1 MKQTEYHTNSYT
13 DKCNPASIE
22 AERAVLGAV
31 LIDPTVQLEVFDL
44 LPNSEVFYHTPYRLI
59 YEAILDLNKNAEP
72 IDLLMVVNRLKKN
85 GTHKSVGGSEVVLKL
100 SNYVNYGVNV
110 VSHSLILKEM
120 FMRRRFIESTLKT
133 LPDAYDFQGDVF
145 EMLDK
150 IQADLFDI
158 SEQNTRQPTK
168 SVADILPKLTKEI
181 EERSNKKSGIVGI
194 PTGFTDLDAVTA
206 GLQKSDL
213 VIVGARPGMG
223 KTAFALSAARSISVD
238 YGIPSA
244 FFSLEMSKEQIVER
258 LISMQCRINNQLL
271 KTGKLSNEDW
281 EKMVSESNVLF
292 EAPLF
297 IDDTPALSLRE
308 LRTKTRRLKIEKGI
322 QIIFIDYIGLM
333 TGEVRKNGNREEE
346 IATISR
352 GLKQLAKELEI
363 PVVVLSQLN
372 RQLEMRGG
380 DKRPQTSDLR
390 SSGALEQDA
399 DKIFLLYR
407 ADIYGITEDINGNS
421 TEGFADVIIAKHR
434 NGDLG
439 TVEMKFVGE
448 YTLYEDKDTKDNDF
462 FDSTESEAVRTGI
475 IRPSQVN
482 DIPNP
487 DFLMDTSPAKIEVFP
502 F

>member
-1 MKQTEYHTNSYT
+1 MEQIKHHTDRPMPYSL
-13 DKCNPASIE
+13 E

-31 LIDPTVQLEVFDL
+31 LIDKTAQLEVFDL
-44 LPNSEVFYHTPYRLI
+44 LPLPEVFYDTKHRLV
-59 YEAILDLNKNAEP
+59 YEAILDLNKESQP
-72 IDLLMVVNRLKKN
+72 IDLLTVLTQLRKN
-85 GTHKSVGGSEVVLKL
+85 GTDKKVGGALTVTKL
-100 SNYVNYGVNV
+100 SNYVNSGGNV
-110 VSHSLILKEM
+110 ASHCLILKELL
-120 FMRRRFIESTLKT
+120 MRRRYIVSSLKS
-133 LPDAYDFQGDVF
+133 LPKAYDLQGDVF

-158 SEQNTRQPTK
+158 SEQNTRQLTK
-168 SVADILPKLTKEI
+168 SVAAILPKLTKEI

-194 PTGFTDLDAVTA
+194 PTGFTNLDAVTA

-258 LISMQCRINNQLL
+258 LISMQCRINNQIL

-281 EKMVSESNVLF
+281 EKMVSKSNVLF

-407 ADIYGITEDINGNS
+407 ADIYGIIEDINGNS

-448 YTLYEDKDTKDNDF
+448 YTLYEDKDTQDNDF
-462 FDSTESEAVRTGI
+462 FDSTENEAVRTGI

-482 DIPNP
+482 DMPNS